1 MLLMEATVDPV
12 AVRIVTAPDVACG
25 GPTWSGAVG
34 MIRGQLARGFGEA
47 VTIST

>member
-1 MLLMEATVDPV
+1 MEGAREPV